1 MQPNVYQFR
10 CMGQNLQYNNM
21 VYEKKFHKRTVS
33 DQKEK
38 HLGIEQ
44 QNSLKV

>member
-1 MQPNVYQFR
+1 MQPNENR
-10 CMGQNLQYNNM
+10 AHCTDQNLQYNNM
-21 VYEKKFHKRTVS
+21 EYEKKFHKRKVS

-38 HLGIEQ
+38 HLGNEH